1 MSGGSGR
8 RRVLG
13 FGAAA
18 AAGATATRLL
28 VRPGAAGAVA
38 VAAQGVAVL
47 VDARA
52 PGRPISPLIY
62 GVAHAGAEGLAA
74 TGARL
79 HRWGGNPNTR
89 FNWELGSAWNA
100 ARDWEFRN
108 YGAGGAEAPESAPSG
123 AVDAYVRLNRQAGV
137 ASYLTVPALGWVARD
152 GDPETRSRG
161 VPPAGGSPDGRTAGG
176 IRGYDP
182 AANRRTTSL
191 RSLPRKGAPFADPPD
206 LADGTVYQDEW
217 VAHLVA
223 RFGRAADGG
232 VGYYAVDNEPDL
244 WGETHTDVHPVRPD
258 YDALLSTFLESAT
271 AIKDVDPTAQVAGPA
286 LSGWQALFHSPRD
299 REAMSTPL
307 ARAARRWLP
316 GGLAALGE
324 PDRRAH
330 GGEPFLPWWLDAV
343 RRHDARR
350 GGRTL
355 DVLDVH
361 FYPQASGVYSDR
373 ADAATSDLRL
383 RSTRALWDPTY
394 ADESWIGEPVRLIP
408 RLREWI
414 DRHYPG
420 VRLAIGEWNWG
431 AAGTLN
437 GALAIADVLGVLG
450 REGVDLAAYWTFPP
464 PGSPGAAAFRLFTDA
479 DGAGGAFGDVSLPAE
494 SSDPAAVAAYASRH
508 GADGGVDIVALN
520 RTAAA
525 AGVTFRVRG
534 LEGAAGGED
543 GPVVGLYRLGREAPE
558 TLRDL
563 GQRRLR
569 GGEVTLE
576 LPGASATVLRIGGGL
591 ATASQP
597 PADGARPALAQT

>member
-1 MSGGSGR
+1 
-8 RRVLG
+8 
-13 FGAAA
+13 
-18 AAGATATRLL
+18 L
-28 VRPGAAGAVA
+28 V
-38 VAAQGVAVL
+38 
-47 VDARA
+47 
-52 PGRPISPLIY
+52 Y
-62 GVAHAGAEGLAA
+62 GVAHAGAAGLAA

-108 YGAGGAEAPESAPSG
+108 YGAGADAAGSAPSG
-123 AVDAYVRLNRQAGV
+123 TVDAYVRLNRERGV
-137 ASYLTVPALGWVARD
+137 ASYLTIPAMGWVARN
-152 GDPETRSRG
+152 GDSGTRSSG
-161 VPPAGGSPDGRTAGG
+161 VPAAGGAPDGRTPGG
-176 IRGYDP
+176 IPGYDP

-191 RSLPRKGAPFADPPD
+191 RSAPRKGAPFADPPD
-206 LADGTVYQDEW
+206 PTDGVVYQDEW
-217 VAHLVA
+217 VAHLVN

-258 YDALLSTFLESAT
+258 YDALLTAFLESAT

-299 REAMSTPL
+299 RDSMATPV

-330 GGEPFLPWWLDAV
+330 GGEAFLPWWLDAV
-343 RRHDARR
+343 RRDDERR
-350 GGRTL
+350 GRRTL

-361 FYPQASGVYSDR
+361 VYPQAPWVYSDR
-373 ADAATSDLRL
+373 VDAATADLRL
-383 RSTRALWDPTY
+383 RSTRGLWDAAY

-408 RLREWI
+408 RLRAWV
-414 DRHYPG
+414 DRNYPG

-431 AAGTLN
+431 AEGTLN

-464 PGSPGAAAFRLFTDA
+464 PGSPGAAAFRLYTDV
-479 DGAGGAFGDVSLPAE
+479 DGAGGAFGEVSLAAE
-494 SSDPAAVAAYASRH
+494 SSSPAEVAAYAARH
-508 GADGGVDIVALN
+508 GAGGGVDIVALN
-520 RTAAA
+520 RTAVAS
-525 AGVTFRVRG
+525 GVTFRVRG
-534 LEGAAGGED
+534 LESAGGETD
-543 GPVVGLYRLGREAPE
+543 GLPIRLYRLGPEAPQAV
-558 TLRDL
+558 RAL
-563 GQRRLR
+563 GALRLR

-576 LPGASATVLRIGGGL
+576 LPGTSATVLRIAGGP

-597 PADGARPALAQT
+597 STDGGVPALAET